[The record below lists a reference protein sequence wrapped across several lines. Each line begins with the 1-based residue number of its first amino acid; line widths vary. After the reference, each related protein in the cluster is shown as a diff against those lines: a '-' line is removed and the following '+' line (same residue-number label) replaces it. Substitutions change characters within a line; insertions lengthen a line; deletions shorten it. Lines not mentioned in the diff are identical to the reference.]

1 MCPFILG
8 KFQGFEGERVGLAIN
23 GVTRGAWD
31 DGQSW
36 TKGKEGFHPSVILV
50 AVWNKAFSH
59 RIGAVNERWERGEDS

>member
-36 TKGKEGFHPSVILV
+36 TKEKEGFHPSL
-50 AVWNKAFSH
+50 
-59 RIGAVNERWERGEDS
+59 